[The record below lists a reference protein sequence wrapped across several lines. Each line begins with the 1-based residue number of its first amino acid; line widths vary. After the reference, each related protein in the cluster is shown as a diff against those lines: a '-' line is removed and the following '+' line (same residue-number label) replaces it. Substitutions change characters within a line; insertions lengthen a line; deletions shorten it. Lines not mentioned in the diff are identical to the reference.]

1 MEIFLHIGLA
11 EADDALDEMREHGLE
26 FETVSVE
33 QDLENGSCIVTA
45 SVNNLSE
52 FLDKLNAVKD
62 EDEYS
67 LEMLISITDEDDN
80 CHFEYWYFKELT
92 RLFPKMNVLALSHHN

>member
-1 MEIFLHIGLA
+1 MKIFLHIGMA

-33 QDLENGSCIVTA
+33 QDIENGSCIVTA
-45 SVNNLSE
+45 TVNDLSE
-52 FLDKLNAVKD
+52 FLDKLNAVKG

-67 LEMLISITDEDDN
+67 LEMLSAITDEDNN
-80 CHFEYWYFKELT
+80 CHFEY
-92 RLFPKMNVLALSHHN
+92 

>member
-1 MEIFLHIGLA
+1 MEIFLHIGMA

-33 QDLENGSCIVTA
+33 QDIENGSCIVTA
-45 SVNNLSE
+45 TVNNLSE
-52 FLDKLNAVKD
+52 FLDTLNAVKG

-67 LEMLISITDEDDN
+67 LEMLQAITDEDNN
-80 CHFEYWYFKELT
+80 CHFEY
-92 RLFPKMNVLALSHHN
+92 

>member
-1 MEIFLHIGLA
+1 MKIFLHIGMA

-45 SVNNLSE
+45 NVNDLSE
-52 FLDKLNAVKD
+52 FLDKLNAVKG

-67 LEMLISITDEDDN
+67 LEMLSAITDGDNN
-80 CHFEYWYFKELT
+80 CHFEY
-92 RLFPKMNVLALSHHN
+92 

>member
-1 MEIFLHIGLA
+1 MEIFLHIGMA

-33 QDLENGSCIVTA
+33 QDIENGSCIVTA
-45 SVNNLSE
+45 AVNNLSE
-52 FLDKLNAVKD
+52 FLDTLNAVKG

-67 LEMLISITDEDDN
+67 LEMLLAITDGDNN
-80 CHFEYWYFKELT
+80 CHFEY
-92 RLFPKMNVLALSHHN
+92 

>member
-1 MEIFLHIGLA
+1 MKIFLHIGMA

-45 SVNNLSE
+45 NVNDLSE
-52 FLDKLNAVKD
+52 FLDKLNAVKG

-67 LEMLISITDEDDN
+67 LEMLSAITDGDDN
-80 CHFEYWYFKELT
+80 CHFEY
-92 RLFPKMNVLALSHHN
+92 

>member
-1 MEIFLHIGLA
+1 MEIFLHIGMA

-33 QDLENGSCIVTA
+33 QDIENGSCTVT
-45 SVNNLSE
+45 STVNDLSE
-52 FLDKLNAVKD
+52 FLDKLNAVKG

-67 LEMLISITDEDDN
+67 LEMLSAITDGDDN
-80 CHFEYWYFKELT
+80 CHFEY
-92 RLFPKMNVLALSHHN
+92 

>member
-1 MEIFLHIGLA
+1 MKIFLHIGMA

-45 SVNNLSE
+45 NVNDLSE
-52 FLDKLNAVKD
+52 FLDKLNAVKG

-67 LEMLISITDEDDN
+67 LEMLSAITDGDN
-80 CHFEYWYFKELT
+80 NWHFEY
-92 RLFPKMNVLALSHHN
+92 

>member
-1 MEIFLHIGLA
+1 MKIFLHIGMA

-33 QDLENGSCIVTA
+33 QDIENGSCIVTA
-45 SVNNLSE
+45 NVNDLSE
-52 FLDKLNAVKD
+52 FLDKLNAVKG

-67 LEMLISITDEDDN
+67 LEMLSAITDEDNN
-80 CHFEYWYFKELT
+80 CHFEY
-92 RLFPKMNVLALSHHN
+92 

>member
-1 MEIFLHIGLA
+1 MKIFLHIGMA

-33 QDLENGSCIVTA
+33 QDIENGSCIVTA
-45 SVNNLSE
+45 TVTDLSE
-52 FLDKLNAVKD
+52 FLDKLNAVKG

-67 LEMLISITDEDDN
+67 LEMLSAITDGDDN
-80 CHFEYWYFKELT
+80 CHFEY
-92 RLFPKMNVLALSHHN
+92 

>member
-1 MEIFLHIGLA
+1 MEIFLHIGMA

-45 SVNNLSE
+45 NVNDLSE
-52 FLDKLNAVKD
+52 FLDKLNAVKG

-67 LEMLISITDEDDN
+67 LEMLSAITDGDDN
-80 CHFEYWYFKELT
+80 CHFEY
-92 RLFPKMNVLALSHHN
+92 

>member
-1 MEIFLHIGLA
+1 MEIFLHIGMA

-33 QDLENGSCIVTA
+33 QDIENGSCIVTA
-45 SVNNLSE
+45 TVNNLSE
-52 FLDKLNAVKD
+52 FLDTLNAVKG

-67 LEMLISITDEDDN
+67 LEMLSAITDEDNN
-80 CHFEYWYFKELT
+80 CHFEY
-92 RLFPKMNVLALSHHN
+92 

>member
-1 MEIFLHIGLA
+1 MKIFLHIGMA

-45 SVNNLSE
+45 NVNDLSE
-52 FLDKLNAVKD
+52 FLDKLNAVKG

-67 LEMLISITDEDDN
+67 LEMLSAITDEDNN
-80 CHFEYWYFKELT
+80 CHFEY
-92 RLFPKMNVLALSHHN
+92 

>member
-1 MEIFLHIGLA
+1 MEIFLHIGQA

-26 FETVSVE
+26 FEAVSVE

-52 FLDKLNAVKD
+52 FLDKLNAVKPRMNTQM
-62 EDEYS
+62 
-67 LEMLISITDEDDN
+67 EMLVSITDEDDN
-80 CHFEYWYFKELT
+80 CHFEY
-92 RLFPKMNVLALSHHN
+92 

>member
-1 MEIFLHIGLA
+1 MEIFLHIGMA

-33 QDLENGSCIVTA
+33 QDIENGSCIVTA
-45 SVNNLSE
+45 TVTDLSE
-52 FLDKLNAVKD
+52 FLDKLNAVKG

-67 LEMLISITDEDDN
+67 LEMLSAITDGDNN
-80 CHFEYWYFKELT
+80 CHFEY
-92 RLFPKMNVLALSHHN
+92 

>member
-1 MEIFLHIGLA
+1 MEIFLHIGMA

-33 QDLENGSCIVTA
+33 QDIENGSCIVTA
-45 SVNNLSE
+45 TVNDLSE
-52 FLDKLNAVKD
+52 FLDKLNAVKG

-67 LEMLISITDEDDN
+67 LEMLSAITDGDNN
-80 CHFEYWYFKELT
+80 CHFEY
-92 RLFPKMNVLALSHHN
+92 

>member
-1 MEIFLHIGLA
+1 MEIFLHIGMA

-33 QDLENGSCIVTA
+33 QDIENGSCIVTA
-45 SVNNLSE
+45 TVTDLSE
-52 FLDKLNAVKD
+52 FLDKLNAVKG

-67 LEMLISITDEDDN
+67 LEMLSAITDGDDN
-80 CHFEYWYFKELT
+80 CHFEY
-92 RLFPKMNVLALSHHN
+92 

>member
-1 MEIFLHIGLA
+1 MKIFLHIGMA

-33 QDLENGSCIVTA
+33 QDLENGSCTVTA
-45 SVNNLSE
+45 NVNDLSE
-52 FLDKLNAVKD
+52 FLDKLNAVKG

-67 LEMLISITDEDDN
+67 LEMLSAITDGDDN
-80 CHFEYWYFKELT
+80 CHFEY
-92 RLFPKMNVLALSHHN
+92 